1 MKGCSLDLCL
11 SPMTTSTLQSCRQ
24 DSTVSDHSSA
34 MKSKDINAFCNG
46 RLSEYDL
53 VEIQIRAIIEM
64 ASKERE
70 VTTLELA
77 PVRLESPLGC
87 SVKRS
92 VKRFLE
98 KRKKRNKSITLTL
111 TPHTSTP
118 ASSSSPH
125 NF

>member
-1 MKGCSLDLCL
+1 MNGCSLDLCL
-11 SPMTTSTLQSCRQ
+11 SPMTPTLQFCRQ

-34 MKSKDINAFCNG
+34 MKPKDNNAFYNEG
-46 RLSEYDL
+46 LSEYDL

-64 ASKERE
+64 ARKDRE

-77 PVRLESPLGC
+77 PVRMESPLGC

-98 KRKKRNKSITLTL
+98 KRKKRSKTITLT
-111 TPHTSTP
+111 PRGSTSS
-118 ASSSSPH
+118 SSSSPH